1 MFPVLD
7 ISCARA
13 VTPSPSHLVSSVTA
27 NAAAGIDRALL
38 EELFDHTPD
47 IAFFIKDAAGRYT
60 TVNHSL
66 VERHGLKGKADLIG
80 RRPAEVCAGSLGRIP
95 TEQDAAV
102 LRTGRPIVDHLELHW
117 LLPHRP
123 VWCLTTKLP
132 LRDAAGKI
140 CGLIGLSKDVR
151 APISPRE
158 IQPGIATAILY
169 LETNYAESVS
179 PSRLARLARVPPARF
194 GRAVKRIFGLTPVQ
208 LIAKTRIA
216 AASLTLRDSA
226 RAVAE
231 IAHECGFSDHSAF
244 TRAFRAA
251 TGVSP
256 TEFRQMHRTAQT
268 RAQPESG
275 RKGVRRCGC
284 APRASTV
291 A

>member
-1 MFPVLD
+1 M
-7 ISCARA
+7 
-13 VTPSPSHLVSSVTA
+13 TPESTRVAGKVGGPAASS
-27 NAAAGIDRALL
+27 IDCALL

-66 VERHGLKGKADLIG
+66 VDRHGLQGKADLLG
-80 RRPAEVCAGSLGRIP
+80 RRPADVCAGSLGRIP

-132 LRDAAGKI
+132 LRDANGKI
-140 CGLIGLSKDVR
+140 CGLIGISKDVR

-158 IQPGIATAILY
+158 IQPEIAAAILH
-169 LETNYAESVS
+169 LETNYAESIS
-179 PSRLARLARVPPARF
+179 PSRLARLARVPPSRF
-194 GRAVKRIFGLTPVQ
+194 GRVVKRIFGLTPVQ

-216 AASLTLRDSA
+216 AASLALRDTP
-226 RAVAE
+226 RAVAD
-231 IAHECGFSDHSAF
+231 IAHACGFSDHSAF

-251 TGVSP
+251 TGVTP
-256 TEFRQMHRTAQT
+256 TEFRQLHRTA
-268 RAQPESG
+268 RSSG
-275 RKGVRRCGC
+275 KPGPVRPV
-284 APRASTV
+284 APRR
-291 A
+291 